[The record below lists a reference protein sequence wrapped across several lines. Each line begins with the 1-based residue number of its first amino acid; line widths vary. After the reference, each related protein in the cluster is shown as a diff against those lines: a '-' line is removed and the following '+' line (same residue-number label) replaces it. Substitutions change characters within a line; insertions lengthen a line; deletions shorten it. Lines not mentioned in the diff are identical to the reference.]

1 MSSSPSSSVIEARKA
16 LASRLVGLRKD
27 AGLTGDE
34 LSARCGWHPAKTSRI
49 QSGKSAPSEDDLR
62 AWCTACGAGGQ
73 VPDLIAAARA
83 VDSMYTEWR
92 RMERTGLRAAQ
103 ESVAALYRRT
113 GHFRV
118 YASRVL
124 PGMVQT
130 PEYTTAVLR
139 SIQRARV
146 EVDDVADAVE
156 ARLERQ
162 RMLFSGR
169 HRFGLLI
176 EEWVLRA
183 AVCDPE
189 TMAAQLGHLLAVSA
203 SPFVS
208 VGVIP
213 TGHARPHL
221 PVEDFYLFDEDEVA
235 VELTSGYLRI
245 TQPREIADYVRTFT
259 DLASMAVHGAGARQ
273 LITAAITTLG

>member
-16 LASRLVGLRKD
+16 LACRLAEIRKD

-49 QSGKSAPSEDDLR
+49 QSGKSAPSEADIR
-62 AWCTACGAGGQ
+62 TWCAACAADNQ
-73 VPDLIAAARA
+73 IPDLIATARA
-83 VDSMYTEWR
+83 VETMYTQWR

-103 ESVAALYRRT
+103 ESVAALYQRT
-113 GHFRV
+113 GLFRV
-118 YASRVL
+118 YASRVM

-139 SIQRARV
+139 SIQRERV
-146 EVDDVADAVE
+146 PVDDVEDAVQ
-156 ARLERQ
+156 ARMERQ

-176 EEWVLRA
+176 EEYMLRA
-183 AVCDPE
+183 AVCDCE
-189 TMAAQLGHLLAVSA
+189 TMTGQLGHLIAVAS

-208 VGVIP
+208 IGIIP
-213 TGHARPHL
+213 TGPGRPHL
-221 PVEDFYLFDEDEVA
+221 PVEDFYMFDEAEVA

-245 TQPREIADYVRTFT
+245 TQPREVADYIRAFT
-259 DLASMAVHGAGARQ
+259 DLASMAVYGAKARQ
-273 LITAAITTLG
+273 LITAAIIALG